1 MTGRKREGIV
11 YDMPSNDYHAH
22 KSLSATGAKT
32 LVLDSPAQ
40 YKWEVIDGNREHK
53 QHFNIGAAVHAEVLG
68 VDDGIDAL
76 DFDSWR
82 TNASKEARD
91 ESYAAGRT
99 PILVKDLEPIHGMR
113 DAVLMHPLARKLF
126 EREGH
131 AEVSLFSEHM
141 GVPIRC
147 RFDYLPDEGGIVADL
162 KTTGTKASPT
172 AFRRAASEHGYHIAR
187 AHYLDVLKRVTGRDA
202 EMLFI
207 VVEKAP
213 PYLVAVHQLNA
224 DFARIGEDY
233 SLEARDIYKRCME
246 TGEWP
251 GYPEQINLLEPPM
264 HAVYEHIDR
273 FGENK

>member
-1 MTGRKREGIV
+1 MKREGIV
-11 YDMPSNDYHAH
+11 YGMPSAEYHAH
-22 KSLSATGAKT
+22 RSLSATGAKT
-32 LVLDSPAQ
+32 IVLDSPAH
-40 YKWEVIDGNREHK
+40 YKWEVLDGNRQHK
-53 QHFNIGAAVHAEVLG
+53 PAFNIGTAVHAEVLG
-68 VDDGIDAL
+68 TDDGIDVL

-82 TNASKEARD
+82 TKAAQAARD
-91 ESYAAGRT
+91 ESHGAGRT
-99 PILVKDLEPIHGMR
+99 PVLASDVALIHGMR
-113 DAVLMHPLARKLF
+113 DSVLQHPLARKIF
-126 EREGH
+126 EREGN
-131 AEVSLFSEHM
+131 AEVSLFAEHM

-147 RFDYLPDEGGIVADL
+147 RFDYLPDEGGIVVDL
-162 KTTGTKASPT
+162 KTTGTKASPA
-172 AFRRAASEHGYHIAR
+172 AFRRAANDYGYHIAR

-213 PYLVAVHQLNA
+213 PHLVAVHQLNA

-233 SLEARDIYKRCME
+233 SLEARDIYKRCVE

-251 GYPEQINLLEPPM
+251 GYPNEISLLEPPM